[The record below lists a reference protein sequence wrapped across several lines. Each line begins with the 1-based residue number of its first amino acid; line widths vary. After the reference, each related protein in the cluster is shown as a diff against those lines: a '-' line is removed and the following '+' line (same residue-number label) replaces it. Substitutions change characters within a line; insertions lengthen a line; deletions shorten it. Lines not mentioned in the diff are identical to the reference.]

1 MYINVAWQ
9 TDNASVNGKLLYMGI
24 KLKKRG
30 EKEMNLR
37 DSKKRKTSN
46 KLFYKK

>member
-1 MYINVAWQ
+1 MLPGRL
-9 TDNASVNGKLLYMGI
+9 TMHLLMANYCTWEI
-24 KLKKRG
+24 KKRG

-37 DSKKRKTSN
+37 DSKKRKTSD